1 MNKFLLSISLL
12 TLTMILFSCDVKP
25 TRVYSIGDT
34 RTTSNYDITLSD
46 VEAIVIDDYYQIT
59 ITFSITNV
67 AEELPFDSSL
77 FSVTKYGNVYSIDV
91 EKTLELNGQ
100 PLEGMFFT
108 PVKLVFSNIPI
119 GNELDIMIN
128 ANDAI
133 FYV

>member
-1 MNKFLLSISLL
+1 MNKFLLIAYLL
-12 TLTMILFSCDVKP
+12 TTSIILAACNETS

-46 VEAIVIDDYYQIT
+46 IEAIMMDNYYQVT
-59 ITFSITNV
+59 ITFDISNV
-67 AEELPFDSSL
+67 IDEIPFDSNL
-77 FSVTKYGNVYSIDV
+77 FFVTKYGNVYSIDV

-100 PLEGMFFT
+100 PFEGMFFT
-108 PVKLVFSNIPI
+108 HVKLVFSNIPI

-133 FYV
+133 FHV

>member
-1 MNKFLLSISLL
+1 
-12 TLTMILFSCDVKP
+12 MILFSCDVKP

-67 AEELPFDSSL
+67 TEELPFDSSL
-77 FSVTKYGNVYSIDV
+77 FFVTKYGNVYSIDV

-100 PLEGMFFT
+100 PFEGMFFT